1 MKHDGPEQPDTTE
14 TRRFESSRDYPRLD
28 VCVASEVSGL
38 TRATARRLIIE
49 GDVLL
54 DGVEHR
60 PSHPV
65 RKGQLVTL
73 RIPAPPGPP
82 LPEPWQLT
90 KAYEDAEMLIVDK
103 PAGLVVHPAP
113 GHRASTLV
121 NMLLGAYADLPGSD
135 ESRPGIVH
143 RLDKDTSGLLIV
155 AKTERA
161 RQWLVNQFKTAGIHK
176 TYLALVLGR
185 TESHGIIE
193 QPIGRHPV
201 HRKRMAIVEGGRYA
215 HTSYSVCEYFGD
227 FSLVSASPTTGRTH
241 QIRVHFASIGHPVAG
256 DTTYGGRP
264 ARQALQGVLPRQFL
278 HAHRL
283 ALSPPWVDS
292 PLDLTSPLP
301 EDLQHA
307 LRHVRRL
314 DA

>member
-1 MKHDGPEQPDTTE
+1 MEHNRPEQPDTVE
-14 TRRFESSRDYPRLD
+14 TRLESSRDYPRLD
-28 VCVASEVSGL
+28 VCLASETFDL
-38 TRATARRLIIE
+38 TRAAARRLILE
-49 GDVLL
+49 GDALL
-54 DGVEHR
+54 DGVPQR
-60 PSHPV
+60 PSQPV
-65 RKGQLVTL
+65 RKGQFVTL
-73 RIPAPPGPP
+73 RLPAPPGPP
-82 LPEPWQLT
+82 QPEPWQLT
-90 KAYEDAEMLIVDK
+90 KVYEDTEMLIIDK

-113 GHRASTLV
+113 GHRSSTLV
-121 NMLLGAYADLPGSD
+121 NMLLGAYAELPGTD

-161 RQWLVNQFKTAGIHK
+161 RQWLVNQFKSAGIKK
-176 TYLALVLGR
+176 TYLALVLGS
-185 TESHGIIE
+185 TASCGIIE

-201 HRKRMAIVEGGRYA
+201 HRKRMAVVEGGRYA
-215 HTSYSVCEYFGD
+215 HTSYSVCEYAGG

-256 DTTYGGRP
+256 DLTYGGRP
-264 ARQALQGVLPRQFL
+264 ARHALQGVLHRHFL

-283 ALSPPWVDS
+283 AFSPPWVDS
-292 PLDLTSPLP
+292 PLDLTTPLP

-307 LRHVRRL
+307 LNYVRRL